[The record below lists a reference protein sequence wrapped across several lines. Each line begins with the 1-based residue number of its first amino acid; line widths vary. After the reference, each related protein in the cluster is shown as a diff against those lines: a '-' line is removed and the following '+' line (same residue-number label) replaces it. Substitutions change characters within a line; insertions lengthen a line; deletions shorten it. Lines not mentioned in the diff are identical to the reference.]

1 MVRTAGAPATV
12 RPAGPDPG
20 AGAAPGRPIGLTDPM
35 VPGSAAWWERRR
47 TTAEPP
53 RRPRANGLSLD
64 RILDAAL
71 AIVDAEGLDA
81 LTMRRL
87 ADHLGTS
94 HPALYRHVAGHDE
107 IVVLLVDR
115 VLAQVGI
122 DLPDA
127 GRPAVGDD
135 AAAVRARAE
144 AALRRYRAVLL
155 EHPALTPAFLRGQML
170 GPNAMTRREE
180 ALRLLLEVGAD
191 PELAARAYLVLTHFV
206 ITSAVFEASGAGRSA
221 VERAA
226 MRSYFYT
233 LPAEEY
239 PPVTA
244 LAGEL
249 TRGWRLAHFR
259 NTRISL
265 EDFAA
270 DVALHSGNTDPLY
283 NRMATAAV
291 FGQIKRL
298 IDDDLSRKVAK
309 DLSPEVREL
318 WNSA

>member
-1 MVRTAGAPATV
+1 MDRTAGAPSTV

-20 AGAAPGRPIGLTDPM
+20 AEAAPGRPIGLTDPM

-53 RRPRANGLSLD
+53 RRPRANGLNLD

-122 DLPDA
+122 DVPDA
-127 GRPAVGDD
+127 GRPVGED

-180 ALRLLLEVGAD
+180 ALRLLLEVGAG

-206 ITSAVFEASGAGRSA
+206 ISSAVFEASGAGRSA
-221 VERAA
+221 SERAA
-226 MRSYFYT
+226 MRSYFDT

-239 PPVTA
+239 PAVTA
-244 LAGEL
+244 LAAEL
-249 TRGWRLAHFR
+249 NTTDGDAEFEFGLAALLDR
-259 NTRISL
+259 V
-265 EDFAA
+265 EAA
-270 DVALHSGNTDPLY
+270 LRSERPHP
-283 NRMATAAV
+283 
-291 FGQIKRL
+291 
-298 IDDDLSRKVAK
+298 
-309 DLSPEVREL
+309 
-318 WNSA
+318 